1 MPALWTIGYERLM
14 PLALVNELGQAGI
27 ERVIDVRYR
36 PQSRRPGMSKTR
48 LAHLLAEHGMAYEHR
63 RDLGTPPEIRPLYR
77 TGATRRAA
85 VAFQTHLEAT
95 AGPALDRLAGELP
108 TAPRTALLC
117 LEADPDHCH
126 RRVVADA
133 LRARR
138 HDLAI
143 VHL

>member
-1 MPALWTIGYERLM
+1 
-14 PLALVNELGQAGI
+14 
-27 ERVIDVRYR
+27 
-36 PQSRRPGMSKTR
+36 MSKTR